1 MLMKP
6 KSTSNLSCGKKRI
19 KHIKAPRLVDPG
31 SNNIVERLNGT
42 FRERNKTMRSF
53 IGGFRIYYN
62 FLRSHLALN
71 GKTPA
76 EAAKIRLPRG
86 KNRWLTMMKISA
98 EQSRKKGN
106 PAKHEELT
114 QRSRESVTESN
125 LRFGAGS
132 GIRTH
137 EPLRDRS
144 SAVQVQPQSCASK
157 QAYQPCSLTWL
168 GNPRLQDRF

>member
-31 SNNIVERLNGT
+31 SNNIVERLNGI
-42 FRERNKTMRSF
+42 FRERNKTMRSFNNKSEAAF

-76 EAAKIRLPRG
+76 EAAKIRLP
-86 KNRWLTMMKISA
+86 
-98 EQSRKKGN
+98 
-106 PAKHEELT
+106 
-114 QRSRESVTESN
+114 
-125 LRFGAGS
+125 
-132 GIRTH
+132 
-137 EPLRDRS
+137 
-144 SAVQVQPQSCASK
+144 
-157 QAYQPCSLTWL
+157 
-168 GNPRLQDRF
+168 